1 MPDPTDQMDW
11 TKVTLMILIV
21 AAGGYSLKD
30 KISLPDWNLG
40 TVSRSIPD
48 PTPEARQAVQ
58 PIMLARGG
66 SPLASK
72 VLGEYFADFAWMVA
86 NGGPEKYMTGSLE
99 RQLDVGGKQ
108 LLALK
113 NEDEDSNLSPA
124 INHSLDLLW
133 GKSSRQVSKHEAAS
147 AIYAVAWALR

>member
-1 MPDPTDQMDW
+1 MNDQVDW
-11 TKVTLMILIV
+11 TKVTLMIMIV

-40 TVSRSIPD
+40 TMSRSIPD

-58 PIMLARGG
+58 PIVLARGG

-86 NGGPEKYMTGSLE
+86 NGETDEYTTGTLE
-99 RQLDVGGKQ
+99 LQLNRGGRQL
-108 LLALK
+108 LTLK
-113 NEDEDSNLSPA
+113 EEESNLSPA
-124 INHSLDLLW
+124 INKSLDALW
-133 GKSSRQVSKHEAAS
+133 GSTNRQIGKGEAAS
-147 AIYAVAWALR
+147 AIYAIAWALR

>member
-1 MPDPTDQMDW
+1 MPDQVDW
-11 TKVTLMILIV
+11 TKVTLMIMIV
-21 AAGGYSLKD
+21 ATGGYSLKD

-40 TVSRSIPD
+40 TVSRSIPA

-86 NGGPEKYMTGSLE
+86 NGETDEYTTGTLE
-99 RQLDVGGKQ
+99 LQLNRGGRQL
-108 LLALK
+108 LTLK
-113 NEDEDSNLSPA
+113 EEESNLSPA
-124 INHSLDLLW
+124 INKSLDALW
-133 GKSSRQVSKHEAAS
+133 GSTNRQIGKGEAAS
-147 AIYAVAWALR
+147 AIYAIAWALR

>member
-1 MPDPTDQMDW
+1 MPNQVDW
-11 TKVTLMILIV
+11 TKVTLMIMIV
-21 AAGGYSLKD
+21 ATGGYSLKD

-86 NGGPEKYMTGSLE
+86 NGETDEYTTGTLE
-99 RQLDVGGKQ
+99 LQLNRGGRQL
-108 LLALK
+108 LTLK
-113 NEDEDSNLSPA
+113 EEESNLSPA
-124 INHSLDLLW
+124 INKSLDALW
-133 GKSSRQVSKHEAAS
+133 GSTNRQIGKGEAAS
-147 AIYAVAWALR
+147 AIYAIAWALR

>member
-1 MPDPTDQMDW
+1 MPDQVDR
-11 TKVTLMILIV
+11 TKVTLMIMIV
-21 AAGGYSLKD
+21 ATGGYSLKD

-66 SPLASK
+66 SPLAAK

-86 NGGPEKYMTGSLE
+86 NGETDEYTTGTLE
-99 RQLDVGGKQ
+99 LQLNRGGRQL
-108 LLALK
+108 LTLK
-113 NEDEDSNLSPA
+113 EEESNLSPA
-124 INHSLDLLW
+124 INKSLDALW
-133 GKSSRQVSKHEAAS
+133 GSTNRQIGKGEAAS
-147 AIYAVAWALR
+147 AIYAIAWALR